1 MLAGQI
7 PYESRISGRKEYL
20 PVVTNLMSL
29 PGRLI
34 HVSIRYCADMGAGT
48 DLELMDTAQKFLEA
62 VGRPTIVSSG
72 KQMFAEKV

>member
-1 MLAGQI
+1 
-7 PYESRISGRKEYL
+7 
-20 PVVTNLMSL
+20 MSL

-48 DLELMDTAQKFLEA
+48 DLELMDTAQKFLKA
-62 VGRPTIVSSG
+62 VGRPIIVSSG